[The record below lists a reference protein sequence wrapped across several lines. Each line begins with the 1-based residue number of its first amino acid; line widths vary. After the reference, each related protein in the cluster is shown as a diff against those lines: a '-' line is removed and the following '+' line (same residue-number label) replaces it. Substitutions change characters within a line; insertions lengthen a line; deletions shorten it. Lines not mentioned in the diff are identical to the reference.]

1 MAEQWIANLRLEELN
16 GISLLVRVILC
27 IVLGGILGMERTR
40 KRRPAGM
47 RTYMLVCLGSAA
59 AMMTGIYM
67 YDAYGGGFD
76 PSRIAAQVVTGVG
89 FLGAGTILTTRYHR
103 VKGLTTAAGLW
114 VAACLGLAI
123 GAGWYL
129 GSVVI
134 ALASLF
140 IMVFADRIERAYAY
154 GSKQFRAHII
164 LREAAG
170 LHSMLAMLGEMG
182 IAASDIEMDQAVEGQ
197 EVDLCFTLK
206 SSGKFDHAEVIR
218 RIASLEE
225 VLLAEEQEYPQ

>member
-140 IMVFADRIERAYAY
+140 IMADAVGRSGAA
-154 GSKQFRAHII
+154 KI
-164 LREAAG
+164 LIPSQQCNIRLAIGKYQPMKYYLDEAAR
-170 LHSMLAMLGEMG
+170 L
-182 IAASDIEMDQAVEGQ
+182 
-197 EVDLCFTLK
+197 F
-206 SSGKFDHAEVIR
+206 
-218 RIASLEE
+218 EE
-225 VLLAEEQEYPQ
+225 EIGNLTGNQTE